1 MTEILHSGLLQ
12 RALVE
17 IVVLGAAC
25 GALGVWL
32 LHLRQTYAAE
42 SLAHAMLPGLVLASL
57 AGAPLLLGAGAGVLV
72 TAALIAI
79 ASRDTRLGS
88 EIAVGVTVTTAF
100 GLGAVLALSPDV
112 PVGLDKLLFG
122 DLLGAGT
129 SDLVAAGALAA
140 LVGLALAA
148 GHRRLAVA
156 VFDPVSAPSLGVAPA
171 RVELALL
178 ALLAIAVVAAV
189 LSLGNLLVFAL
200 LVAPAAGAMRLGRSV
215 RAQLWLAAGIG
226 AAAGALGLLASAELD
241 VAAGGSVALAAVGLY
256 AVAALARPGSA
267 RGGRPRSARG
277 GRARRSP
284 VEALGAPGP

>member
-1 MTEILHSGLLQ
+1 MFEILHSGLLQ

-32 LHLRQTYAAE
+32 LHLRHAYAAE

-57 AGAPLLLGAGAGVLV
+57 AGIPLLLGAGAGVLV
-72 TAALIAI
+72 TAALIAL
-79 ASRDTRLGS
+79 AARDTRVGS

-112 PVGLDKLLFG
+112 PVGLDRLLFG

-129 SDLVAAGALAA
+129 ADLVAAGALALVIALA
-140 LVGLALAA
+140 LVA
-148 GHRRLAVA
+148 GHRPLALA
-156 VFDPVSAPSLGVAPA
+156 VFDPVAAPSLGARPA

-178 ALLAIAVVAAV
+178 ALLGIAVVAAV

-200 LVAPAAGAMRLGRSV
+200 LVAPAAAAIRIGRSV
-215 RAQLWLAAGIG
+215 REQLWLAAAIG
-226 AAAGALGLLASAELD
+226 AFAGVAGLVASAELD
-241 VAAGGSVALAAVGLY
+241 VAAGGSVALAAVTLY
-256 AVAALARPGSA
+256 AIAALARPAGGRGAGGAAGSA
-267 RGGRPRSARG
+267 G
-277 GRARRSP
+277 ARRSP
-284 VEALGAPGP
+284 VEALGAGR

>member
-1 MTEILHSGLLQ
+1 MEILRSGLLQ

-32 LHLRQTYAAE
+32 LHLRHAYAAE

-57 AGAPLLLGAGAGVLV
+57 AGLPLLLGAGAGVLV
-72 TAALIAI
+72 TAALIAL
-79 ASRDTRLGS
+79 ATRDTRVGS
-88 EIAVGVTVTTAF
+88 ELAVGVTVTTAF
-100 GLGAVLALSPDV
+100 GLGALLALSPAV

-122 DLLGAGT
+122 DLLGVNTA
-129 SDLVAAGALAA
+129 DLATAGALAA

-148 GHRRLAVA
+148 GHRRLTVA
-156 VFDPVSAPSLGVAPA
+156 VFDPVAAPSLGVRPA

-200 LVAPAAGAMRLGRSV
+200 LIAPAAAAMRLGRSV
-215 RAQLWLAAGIG
+215 RAQLWLGATLGSAAGV
-226 AAAGALGLLASAELD
+226 LGLVASAELD
-241 VAAGGSVALAAVGLY
+241 VAAGGSVALAAIALY
-256 AVAALARPGSA
+256 ALATLVRPA
-267 RGGRPRSARG
+267 PAGGGP
-277 GRARRSP
+277 RRSP
-284 VEALGAPGP
+284 VEALGGPR

>member
-1 MTEILHSGLLQ
+1 MAEILDSGLLQ
-12 RALVE
+12 RALLE

-32 LHLRQTYAAE
+32 LHLRHAYAAE

-57 AGAPLLLGAGAGVLV
+57 AGIPLLLGAGAGVLV
-72 TAALIAI
+72 TAALIAL
-79 ASRDTRLGS
+79 AARDTRVGP

-129 SDLVAAGALAA
+129 SDLVAAGVLALLIA
-140 LVGLALAA
+140 LALAA
-148 GHRRLAVA
+148 GHRRLALA
-156 VFDPVSAPSLGVAPA
+156 VFDPVAAPSLGARPA

-178 ALLAIAVVAAV
+178 ALLGIAVVAAV

-200 LVAPAAGAMRLGRSV
+200 LVAPAAAAIRIGRSV
-215 RAQLWLAAGIG
+215 REQLWLAAAIG
-226 AAAGALGLLASAELD
+226 AAAGILGLVASAELD
-241 VAAGGSVALAAVGLY
+241 IAAGGSVALAAVALY
-256 AVAALARPGSA
+256 ALAALARPA
-267 RGGRPRSARG
+267 
-277 GRARRSP
+277 GRAAGERRRRSP
-284 VEALGAPGP
+284 VEALGTGR